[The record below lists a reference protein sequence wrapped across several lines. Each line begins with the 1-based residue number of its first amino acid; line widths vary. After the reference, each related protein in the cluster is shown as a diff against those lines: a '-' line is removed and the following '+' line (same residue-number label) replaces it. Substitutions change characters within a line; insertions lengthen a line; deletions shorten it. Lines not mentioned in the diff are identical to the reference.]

1 MWYISLSYLC
11 IISIC
16 MYPMPDFPWS
26 GSMKRDH
33 CWLSLLQDFFFPH
46 AKQSLLLSPALFHYR
61 NKIGWNPQEYN
72 VMKLQH
78 VLQWEYLLRLL
89 FETLE
94 VEGLLCQFLFLWLM
108 NQLFICFNS
117 KPVSWTNLALSSSWE
132 LTINVINLE
141 KDCPQTVFG
150 WQICGWIYQWKRK
163 WQENET
169 TRFSFFTSLFSYFYL
184 LLLSI

>member
-1 MWYISLSYLC
+1 
-11 IISIC
+11 

-108 NQLFICFNS
+108 NQLFICFNC

-141 KDCPQTVFG
+141 KDFPQTVFG

-169 TRFSFFTSLFSYFYL
+169 TRFSFFTSLFSDFYL
-184 LLLSI
+184 LLLPI